1 MWKGQQMNG
10 NVLKCPTIVI
20 GRISQNM
27 SLFCQNNM
35 TPIFRTTDI
44 IFMTIQ
50 FLVDH
55 YSVNNTY
62 DKNGLKIYLKCK
74 YKTHYYLF

>member
-35 TPIFRTTDI
+35 TPILGLLTF
-44 IFMTIQ
+44 Q
-50 FLVDH
+50 FLLDH
-55 YSVNNTY
+55 YNVNNTY
-62 DKNGLKIYLKCK
+62 DKNGKLWYRIYLKFK
-74 YKTHYYLF
+74 YKSHYYLF